1 MPSDLGLP
9 PPNLLAQYTPINRE
23 ERYVQGMIIL
33 ATDMGL
39 DLTDE
44 QLAAACAW
52 FLSHP
57 ELGMRY
63 LKELK
68 SGAH

>member
-1 MPSDLGLP
+1 MEAP
-9 PPNLLAQYTPINRE
+9 PANLLAQYTPIDRSK
-23 ERYVQGMIIL
+23 RYVQGMIVL

-39 DLTDE
+39 ELTDE
-44 QLAAACAW
+44 QLSCACAW

-57 ELGMRY
+57 ELGMQY

-68 SGAH
+68 DGDQ